1 MKKHITGNQ
10 ATFVP
15 MYYKTFEGAMMAFLE
30 QECPQIGGTRTR
42 QVLATS
48 ILDMVHKFYPKT
60 SNMQPGQM
68 TWVTV
73 HKDEKGSYGKSIKN
87 TELTSVVL
95 DLVQSQDVLDRA
107 NGKKLRD
114 IKKEAA
120 ARLCKQAYEQNGCLT
135 NAEIA
140 VILKISTATASKYI
154 SEVERDSQ
162 TVLPRRG
169 TIHDIGPSLTHKKI
183 IINKLFMEG
192 KTVQQVSRE
201 TYHSVQ
207 AIQRYIV
214 AFKQI
219 LLCRQKQMTTEEIAY
234 SVGKTKRLVKEYEKI
249 IDNYKE
255 KSYILKK
262 LLNYEVRIETQFE
275 QDVNKMLIEQQNS

>member
-10 ATFVP
+10 ATYLP

-42 QVLATS
+42 QVLAAS

-87 TELTSVVL
+87 TELTSVIL
-95 DLVQSQDVLDRA
+95 DLVQPQDVMDRA

-114 IKKEAA
+114 IKKEAT
-120 ARLCKQAYEQNGCLT
+120 ARLYKQAYEQNGCLT

-140 VILKISTATASKYI
+140 IMLKISPSTVSKYI
-154 SEVERDSQ
+154 SEVELETK

-183 IINKLFMEG
+183 IIHKLFMEG
-192 KTVQQVSRE
+192 KTVQQVSRD

-219 LLCRQKQMTTEEIAY
+219 LLCRRKQMTTDEIAY

-255 KSYILKK
+255 KSYILDK
-262 LLNYEVRIETQFE
+262 LLNYEAKIETQFE
-275 QDVNKMLIEQQNS
+275 QSVNDMMDK

>member
-1 MKKHITGNQ
+1 
-10 ATFVP
+10 
-15 MYYKTFEGAMMAFLE
+15 
-30 QECPQIGGTRTR
+30 
-42 QVLATS
+42 
-48 ILDMVHKFYPKT
+48 
-60 SNMQPGQM
+60 
-68 TWVTV
+68 
-73 HKDEKGSYGKSIKN
+73 
-87 TELTSVVL
+87 VVL
-95 DLVQSQDVLDRA
+95 DIVQSQDVMDRA

-114 IKKEAA
+114 IKKEAT
-120 ARLCKQAYEQNGCLT
+120 ARLCRQTYEQDGCLT

-140 VILKISTATASKYI
+140 VILKISPAIVSKYI
-154 SEVERDSQ
+154 SEVELDSQ

-201 TYHSVQ
+201 TYHSVH

-219 LLCRQKQMTTEEIAY
+219 LLCRQKQMTKEEIAY

-255 KSYILKK
+255 KSYILAK
-262 LLNYEVRIETQFE
+262 LLNYEVRIETQIE
-275 QDVNKMLIEQQNS
+275 QDANKMLIEQQNS